1 MKRYTIPDMFRA
13 EDSDILGALE
23 KVATAQ
29 GLSGQEAERVFAL
42 LPDSLKN
49 APSFKDRMT
58 GIWRYEY
65 GIPYVVGKGNKEKI
79 VIGTDQAPKVS
90 VLLNGIRA
98 LSQHTP
104 YEQLLSFCK
113 KLENKHKHLDFLA
126 ELDPLMRP
134 SVDFTAD
141 YEPDGYASGN
151 RKIDWLIRF
160 HDGSSCLIDVKN
172 RIRGLI
178 DFFDGINRKG
188 KNNFS
193 DSPPLPDGVFNSSEI
208 KFLPAKKGRFQ
219 GLWLLTSVY
228 YDDELLKE
236 TFYNLDENLMQFTVL
251 THFEG
256 EARILSRKPE
266 IKSWLI
272 EKFCLNEMKRRK

>member
-1 MKRYTIPDMFRA
+1 MKRYLIPEIFRA
-13 EDSDILGALE
+13 EDSNVFTALKRVALDKSLSVEEAE
-23 KVATAQ
+23 KV
-29 GLSGQEAERVFAL
+29 FNL
-42 LPDSLKN
+42 LPNSIKD
-49 APSFKDRMT
+49 APAFKDRLT

-65 GIPYVVGKGNKEKI
+65 GVPYTIGSGTNQYFI
-79 VIGTDQAPKVS
+79 LGTDQAPKVS
-90 VLLNGIRA
+90 VLLDGIRA
-98 LSQHTP
+98 LSQHTS
-104 YEQLLSFCK
+104 YGQLLSFCK
-113 KLENKHKHLDFLA
+113 KLENREKHLDFLA
-126 ELDPLMRP
+126 ELDPVMRP
-134 SVDFTAD
+134 TMDFTAD
-141 YEPDGYASGN
+141 YEPNGYASGD
-151 RKIDWLIRF
+151 RRIDWLIRF

-178 DFFDGINRKG
+178 DFFDEINRKG
-188 KNNFS
+188 KNNLS

-219 GLWLLTSVY
+219 GLWLLTNVY

-256 EARILSRKPE
+256 ETRILSRKPE

-272 EKFCLNEMKRRK
+272 EKFCLKEMKRR

>member
-1 MKRYTIPDMFRA
+1 MFRA
-13 EDSDILGALE
+13 EDSNILGALE
-23 KVATAQ
+23 KVAAAQ
-29 GLSGQEAERVFAL
+29 GLSGQEAERVFEL
-42 LPDSLKN
+42 LPESLRG
-49 APSFKDRMT
+49 APAFRDRMT

-65 GIPYVVGKGNKEKI
+65 GVPYVVGKGNKEKI

-90 VLLNGIRA
+90 VLLDGIRA
-98 LSQHTP
+98 LSQHTS

-113 KLENKHKHLDFLA
+113 KLENRQKHLDFLA
-126 ELDPLMRP
+126 ELDPIIRP
-134 SVDFTAD
+134 SMDFTAD
-141 YEPDGYASGN
+141 YEPDGYASED

-178 DFFDGINRKG
+178 DFLDEINKNG

-193 DSPPLPDGVFNSSEI
+193 DSPPLPKGVFNSSGI

-219 GLWLLTSVY
+219 GLWVLTNVY

-236 TFYNLDENLMQFTVL
+236 MFYNLDENLIEFTVL
-251 THFEG
+251 THFKG
-256 EARILSRKPE
+256 ESRVLSTKPE

-272 EKFCLNEMKRRK
+272 EKFCLKEMKRR